1 MEKTLEVIDDFFVP
15 NDYLNVVRYCSEAD
29 YYWGERD
36 DKKFAPTGMIH
47 EIFDSEDTPVKESN
61 RWIYDLFLENTNH
74 LCPDLKLY
82 RMYVN
87 SFAPGEN
94 PYFHTDCDEEGSITF
109 LYYSSDEWNLD
120 LGGETQFYA
129 NGQIAGVP
137 PVPNRMVYFDSSIL
151 HRATTYRDRH
161 RFTIAIKYVPDN

>member
-1 MEKTLEVIDDFFVP
+1 MIVEVIDDFLSTDDAYSVL
-15 NDYLNVVRYCSEAD
+15 DYCRMASYTYGETDTISTPPTGMVHEISETDEIYKLFSSKTDLMVEDDLVLNRMYINC
-29 YYWGERD
+29 
-36 DKKFAPTGMIH
+36 FAPT
-47 EIFDSEDTPVKESN
+47 
-61 RWIYDLFLENTNH
+61 
-74 LCPDLKLY
+74 
-82 RMYVN
+82 
-87 SFAPGEN
+87 EN

-137 PVPNRMVYFDSSIL
+137 PIPNRMVYFDSSIL

>member
-1 MEKTLEVIDDFFVP
+1 MIEVIDDFLSTDDAYSVL
-15 NDYLNVVRYCSEAD
+15 DYCKMASYNYGETDTSSTPPTGMVHEICETDEIYKLFSSKTDLIVDDDLVLNRMYINC
-29 YYWGERD
+29 
-36 DKKFAPTGMIH
+36 FAPT
-47 EIFDSEDTPVKESN
+47 
-61 RWIYDLFLENTNH
+61 
-74 LCPDLKLY
+74 
-82 RMYVN
+82 
-87 SFAPGEN
+87 EN

>member
-1 MEKTLEVIDDFFVP
+1 MIVEVIDDFLSTDDAYSVL
-15 NDYLNVVRYCSEAD
+15 DYCRMASYTYGETDTSSTPPTGMVHEICETDEIYKLFSSKTDLIVGDDLVLNRMYINC
-29 YYWGERD
+29 
-36 DKKFAPTGMIH
+36 FAPT
-47 EIFDSEDTPVKESN
+47 
-61 RWIYDLFLENTNH
+61 
-74 LCPDLKLY
+74 
-82 RMYVN
+82 
-87 SFAPGEN
+87 EN

>member
-1 MEKTLEVIDDFFVP
+1 MIVEVIDDFLSTDDAYSVL
-15 NDYLNVVRYCSEAD
+15 DYCRMASYTYGETDTSSTPPTGMVHEICETDEIYKLFSSKTDLIAGDDLVLNRMYINC
-29 YYWGERD
+29 
-36 DKKFAPTGMIH
+36 FAPT
-47 EIFDSEDTPVKESN
+47 
-61 RWIYDLFLENTNH
+61 
-74 LCPDLKLY
+74 
-82 RMYVN
+82 
-87 SFAPGEN
+87 EN

-109 LYYSSDEWNLD
+109 LYYSSDEWELD

-137 PVPNRMVYFDSSIL
+137 PVPNRMGYFDSSIL